1 MEEERRPWREE
12 RGGGGPSG
20 GSRRE
25 GEISRR
31 ERPLGT
37 SQSKDPA
44 NRVSSSLCLLLYF
57 TSFLIPPNS
66 TVQEPGRRHE
76 KPEETLASLL
86 HLFLPSIHHR
96 SLIGVRDPRFIGSF
110 SLRIG
115 CLTSQLITNLERFFL
130 FYYYIRRSDRKG

>member
-1 MEEERRPWREE
+1 MQPRTGLAASTPLKLVPRCVE
-12 RGGGGPSG
+12 RGRGEKAVVERGGGPSG

-25 GEISRR
+25 GEISGR
-31 ERPLGT
+31 ERSLGT

-86 HLFLPSIHHR
+86 HLSTLDPPSVVNRGTR
-96 SLIGVRDPRFIGSF
+96 SIVYWLVLIE
-110 SLRIG
+110 
-115 CLTSQLITNLERFFL
+115 N
-130 FYYYIRRSDRKG
+130 RRETVA